1 MKMMERELLISNLKS
16 KIGKYNQ
23 KGTELQEEN
32 ARLNNE
38 LEMQKLNLQHI
49 NDYLTRELEAKENKA
64 GELEGKAAD
73 LEGRLASLTGEHEA
87 QMDALREQKS
97 GEIKKLQASIEEY
110 EMQFKDLSE
119 FQEKKASMEGSLKDL
134 KATLE
139 RERKEHEEKISD
151 LERKAVQEKD
161 RLKKETA
168 LKIKETKANMMKLTD
183 NQLETTTKRTIL
195 ENEQMTSELSYQSR
209 QTEKLLQRNDELLS
223 ENAEVR
229 RKLELSKELEAEI
242 AKRNNIYQKTI
253 KTLVA
258 KLRGAE
264 AVRREQGEEL
274 VQVGETM
281 EELENR
287 LTEQGLVL
295 EEVQA
300 SREQLQDETLRTG
313 ENLRVLEDAQDEAS
327 TFLLQCLSDIKDQIV
342 ATVRENTEGDGVVP
356 EGEMPG
362 HLKQLN
368 LKQREFVL
376 NQLFQRLESARGG
389 SMPASEFVLP
399 SISSPGKLEAL
410 YGMQRQK
417 SLESFASS
425 VSLASEFIWP
435 AQQHS
440 ALSEEREMVAKS
452 TQTLDVNVPDRDELQ
467 RRLKSDVRP
476 WGKKSSS
483 IPLSHRGTSTYIR
496 KGQTHTNM
504 TKATKD
510 MFTPPAYK
518 GAK

>member
-1 MKMMERELLISNLKS
+1 
-16 KIGKYNQ
+16 
-23 KGTELQEEN
+23 
-32 ARLNNE
+32 
-38 LEMQKLNLQHI
+38 
-49 NDYLTRELEAKENKA
+49 
-64 GELEGKAAD
+64 
-73 LEGRLASLTGEHEA
+73 
-87 QMDALREQKS
+87 
-97 GEIKKLQASIEEY
+97 
-110 EMQFKDLSE
+110 
-119 FQEKKASMEGSLKDL
+119 
-134 KATLE
+134 
-139 RERKEHEEKISD
+139 
-151 LERKAVQEKD
+151 
-161 RLKKETA
+161 
-168 LKIKETKANMMKLTD
+168 
-183 NQLETTTKRTIL
+183 
-195 ENEQMTSELSYQSR
+195 
-209 QTEKLLQRNDELLS
+209 
-223 ENAEVR
+223 
-229 RKLELSKELEAEI
+229 
-242 AKRNNIYQKTI
+242 
-253 KTLVA
+253 
-258 KLRGAE
+258 
-264 AVRREQGEEL
+264 
-274 VQVGETM
+274 M

-313 ENLRVLEDAQDEAS
+313 ENLRVLADAQDEAS
-327 TFLLQCLSDIKDQIV
+327 AFLLQCLSDIKDQII

-476 WGKKSSS
+476 WGKKSQRATT
-483 IPLSHRGTSTYIR
+483 IPS
-496 KGQTHTNM
+496 
-504 TKATKD
+504 
-510 MFTPPAYK
+510 
-518 GAK
+518 